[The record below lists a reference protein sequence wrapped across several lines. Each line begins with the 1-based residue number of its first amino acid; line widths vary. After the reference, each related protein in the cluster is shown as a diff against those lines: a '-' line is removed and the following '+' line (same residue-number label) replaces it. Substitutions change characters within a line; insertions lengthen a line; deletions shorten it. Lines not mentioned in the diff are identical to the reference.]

1 MKEQVKSVKRK
12 ISEERQMDRD
22 IRECMRCHYFWGND
36 NRCVNS
42 NCIKKE
48 PAKKKVQNECTDC
61 PYKQNEGYCF
71 PCMKKLLGKG

>member
-1 MKEQVKSVKRK
+1 MKVQVKSVKRK
-12 ISEERQMDRD
+12 NSEERKMDRD

-36 NRCVNS
+36 NRCINS

-48 PAKKKVQNECTDC
+48 PPIKKEQNECTDC
-61 PYKQNEGYCF
+61 PYKKNEGYCF